1 MRVIYVAG
9 PFRGKTPWD
18 VERNVRRAEEIA
30 YWVSC
35 QGAVALCPH
44 SMYRF
49 FDKTLT
55 DEFWLAA
62 TLELAT
68 RSDVLFLVPGWTG
81 SEGSLGERRYFE
93 TAKKPI
99 YETAEG
105 LVAYLKA
112 PPRKPSVPPHPAAA
126 DRAGPI
132 IPAPPVVAIPVKG
145 GA

>member
-1 MRVIYVAG
+1 MRVIYIAG

-30 YWVSC
+30 FWVSC

-44 SMYRF
+44 SMYRY

-62 TLELAT
+62 TLELAV
-68 RSDVLFLVPGWTG
+68 RCDALFLVPGWTG
-81 SEGSLGERRYFE
+81 SDGSLRERRYFE

-105 LVAYLKA
+105 LVAWIKA
-112 PPRKPSVPPHPAAA
+112 TPPLPNPPIQPP
-126 DRAGPI
+126 GPI
-132 IPAPPVVAIPVKG
+132 VAIPMG
-145 GA
+145 RPAEGAT